1 MKKSKREKLADG
13 IIDKLISTFYS
24 KKQDIL
30 LKKMGGIDPDIAAQ
44 AKKVQQSQDALKK
57 DLQQY
62 KKDRSNFAKK
72 AGIRV
77 DSDGSLNAEDL
88 LQWLKQNRH
97 KNK

>member
-1 MKKSKREKLADG
+1 MKKSKKQKINDG

-30 LKKMGGIDPDIAAQ
+30 LKKMGGVDPDLAAQ
-44 AKKVQQSQDALKK
+44 AKKVQKAKDDLQK
-57 DLQQY
+57 DLLQY
-62 KKDRSNFAKK
+62 RKDRSDFANK

-88 LQWLKQNRH
+88 LKWLKQNR
-97 KNK
+97 NK

>member
-1 MKKSKREKLADG
+1 
-13 IIDKLISTFYS
+13 
-24 KKQDIL
+24 
-30 LKKMGGIDPDIAAQ
+30 MGGIDPDIAAQ

-88 LQWLKQNRH
+88 LKWLKQNRH